1 MGFNKL
7 FIPKLDSL
15 KEELLNK
22 GNEQFFKD
30 WARRYVKADAVIGSS
45 ESIDFIKQ
53 FIVSEYD
60 IGNTVSTSKDANR

>member
-7 FIPKLDSL
+7 IIPKVDSL
-15 KEELLNK
+15 KEELLRK

-30 WARRYVKADAVIGSS
+30 WARRYVKADAVIGPS

-60 IGNTVSTSKDANR
+60 IEDATSISKNANQ

>member
-30 WARRYVKADAVIGSS
+30 WARRYVKADAVVGSS

-60 IGNTVSTSKDANR
+60 IGNTTSTSKNAKR